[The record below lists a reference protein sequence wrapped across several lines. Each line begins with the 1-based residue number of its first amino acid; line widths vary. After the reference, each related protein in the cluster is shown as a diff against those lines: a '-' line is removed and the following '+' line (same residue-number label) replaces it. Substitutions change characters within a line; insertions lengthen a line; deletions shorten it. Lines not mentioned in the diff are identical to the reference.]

1 MRVLI
6 TGAAG
11 FIGYHVSRQLLARG
25 DEVVG
30 VDNLN
35 AYYDPQLKR
44 ARLAQLTAHP
54 HFEFTLLDLA
64 DTRATDAILAAGQID
79 VTIHLAAQAGV
90 RYSQEAPQSYAASN
104 VVGTLSVLEACR
116 ARRPHHLVFAS
127 SSSVYG
133 ESTKFPVAEGADVT
147 HPVSLY
153 AATKMAGELMAFS
166 YVDQYKIA
174 ATGLRLFTVYGPWGR
189 PDMAVFKFTAAI
201 LAGRPVELYAGGVLR
216 RDFTFVE
223 DIAQGIVG
231 AVDHPPTE
239 GGPQFRTYNLGR
251 GEPASVIDLL
261 TEIERSLGAR
271 AIRRSL
277 PPQIGD
283 VNVTFADIRAAQA
296 EIGYR
301 PSVSL
306 GEGIPQFVDWYRAY
320 TSHSNTPLRQSA

>member
-1 MRVLI
+1 MRVLV

-25 DEVVG
+25 DEVIG

-44 ARLAQLTAHP
+44 DRLAQLTIYP
-54 HFEFTLLDLA
+54 RFKFSLLDLA
-64 DTRATDAILAAGQID
+64 DPHATDALLAAGQID
-79 VTIHLAAQAGV
+79 VTVHLAAQAGV

-104 VVGTLSVLEACR
+104 VVGTLNVLEACR
-116 ARRPHHLVFAS
+116 ARGRHHLVFAS

-133 ESTKFPVAEGADVT
+133 ESTKFPVAESADVI

-153 AATKMAGELMAFS
+153 AATKMASELMAYS
-166 YVDQYKIA
+166 YVDQYEIA

-189 PDMAVFKFTAAI
+189 PDMAVFKFTDAI
-201 LAGRPVELYAGGVLR
+201 LTGRPVDLYAGGVLR
-216 RDFTFVE
+216 RDFTFVD

-239 GGPQFRTYNLGR
+239 GGPQFRAYNLGR

-261 TEIERSLGAR
+261 TEIERSLGTR
-271 AIRRSL
+271 ATRRSL

-283 VNVTFADIRAAQA
+283 VDVTFADIRAARA

-306 GEGIPQFVDWYRAY
+306 GGGIPRFVDWYRTY
-320 TSHSNTPLRQSA
+320 ISHSQAPLRQSA